1 MNLVFVS
8 EARFEKGRDGKI
20 YSPDGSFNCSLWER
34 YLVVFDKLY
43 IVGRVAQTDN
53 EYSLSLIAESDKVT
67 FIEVPC
73 YFGPW
78 QYLKNRKAIKSKLK
92 EAIILDAS
100 YILRIPGNLG
110 RILSGIL
117 LKQKI
122 PYAVEVVG
130 DPWDVFAFGGGI
142 KHPLRSFFRVQG
154 YLNLRFVVKNACAV
168 LYVTKQKLQNRYPA
182 TDGVYT
188 TFASNVILPDE
199 KLNKH
204 SKFFQK
210 AKGERVDIISVGSL
224 AQMYKAPDV
233 VVDAIRILRAKGWN
247 CHLTWLGEGIYREQ
261 MIDYAKSLGLADC
274 VNFVG
279 AVPSGDGV
287 RDKLAEADLFILA
300 SRTEGLPRAL
310 IEAMGSGLPCV
321 GTGVGGIPELLD
333 SNAIVEKNN
342 ALELAHKIEEF
353 LSDSLLMNE
362 QAARNFNEARNYVES
377 LLTEKRILFY
387 NYIKSITLK

>member
-20 YSPDGSFNCSLWER
+20 YSPDGSFNCKLWER

-43 IVGRVAQTDN
+43 IVGRVFQTEN
-53 EYSLSLIAESDKVT
+53 EYPVSLIAESDKVA

-78 QYLKNRKAIKSKLK
+78 QYLKNRKEIKSKLK
-92 EAIILDAS
+92 EAIKPDAS
-100 YILRIPGNLG
+100 YILRMPGNLG
-110 RILSGIL
+110 RVLSSIL
-117 LKQKI
+117 LKRKI

-130 DPWDVFAFGGGI
+130 DPWDVFAPGGGI
-142 KHPLRSFFRVQG
+142 NHPLCSFFRMHG
-154 YLNLRFVVKNACAV
+154 FLNLRFVVKNACAV

-182 TDGVYT
+182 MDGVYT

-199 KLNKH
+199 KLSKH
-204 SKFFQK
+204 IRCFEKS
-210 AKGERVDIISVGSL
+210 KGERIDIISVGSL

-233 VVDAIRILRAKGWN
+233 VIDAIKILKTKGWN
-247 CHLTWLGEGIYREQ
+247 CHLTWLGEGSYRGQ
-261 MIDYAKSLGLADC
+261 MIDYAKSLGLVDC

-287 RDKLAEADLFILA
+287 RNELAKADLFILA

-310 IEAMGSGLPCV
+310 IEAMGGGLPCI
-321 GTGVGGIPELLD
+321 GTRVGGIPELLD
-333 SNAIVEKNN
+333 SKALVNKNN
-342 ALELAHKIEEF
+342 AVELAQKVEEF
-353 LSDSLLMNE
+353 LSSPQLMNA
-362 QAARNFNEARNYVES
+362 QALRNLDEAYFYVES
-377 LLTEKRILFY
+377 LLTKKRILFY
-387 NYIKSITLK
+387 NCIKEIILK